1 MRAEGDRRWQALSKT
16 IREALIGQDLLGL
29 KGIGRLPHGD
39 KSEGFGVWL
48 REELRHKVLGYNGD
62 WLRPFI
68 KQAVAIAQKHAH
80 QHAPK
85 GRHDPIRAASMET
98 LAISE
103 LRGIVEAAQQQIVRA
118 VTHAMMANATP
129 TQTANAASAVIRTM
143 RHRTRAMAE
152 YMVAK
157 THATTTL
164 SAFRD
169 ADVKSVGIIPEKV
182 RKRRTGRI
190 RDAWSPEAREASA
203 EARRRN
209 AKWKRMA
216 YARLARA
223 EAWARAHGGKGH
235 HTNIPAGYGSKAFG
249 SEFEGDAADARRPVA
264 GPGSRSSREETPSP
278 AVIAAIERTQA
289 KLEKQFPGEVEVL
302 TAADDLVC
310 PICEEISGDGPY
322 TLDEAEGLIPAHVFC
337 RCGFVP
343 AEDARFAHDS
353 DRGETEKI

>member
-1 MRAEGDRRWQALSKT
+1 VTFALSLCGHSRSIIALQDARAGDPTKTYFLRAKMRAEGDRRWQALSRT

-39 KSEGFGVWL
+39 KAEGFGVWL
-48 REELRHKVLGYNGD
+48 REELRHKVMGYNGD
-62 WLRPFI
+62 WMRPFI
-68 KQAVAIAQKHAH
+68 KQAVAIAQKHAY

-103 LRGIVEAAQQQIVRA
+103 LRGVVEAAQQQIVRA

-129 TQTANAASAVIRTM
+129 TQAANAASVAIRTM

-182 RKRRTGRI
+182 RRRPTR
-190 RDAWSPEAREASA
+190 
-203 EARRRN
+203 
-209 AKWKRMA
+209 
-216 YARLARA
+216 
-223 EAWARAHGGKGH
+223 
-235 HTNIPAGYGSKAFG
+235 
-249 SEFEGDAADARRPVA
+249 DARRPVA
-264 GPGSRSSREETPSP
+264 GPGSRSSREETPSS
-278 AVIAAIERTQA
+278 AVIAAIERAQA
-289 KLEKQFPGEVEVL
+289 RLEEQFPGEVEVL
-302 TAADDLVC
+302 TAGDEDVC
-310 PICEEISGDGPY
+310 PECDEISAEGPY
-322 TLDEAEGLIPAHVFC
+322 SLDEAEGLIPAHPWC
-337 RCGFVP
+337 RCAFVP

-353 DRGETEKI
+353 DSKAGETEKINQEWPTSKN